1 MLRKVLK
8 YDYRALFR
16 IWWIA
21 AVVTVAFSVLGGFAE
36 TVYSKSNNV
45 PDMITFCAG
54 MAMFFAYL
62 CMIVLM
68 ILSEVLIFIR
78 YYRNFFT
85 DEGYLTFTLPVKRET
100 LLNSKL
106 ISSMVLM
113 FASVGVC
120 ILSNFIMFFISD
132 FELFRSG
139 EFFREFANF
148 FREIPVDS
156 RGYLVAYLLEA
167 LIILGLLLFLSVLFL
182 YGCIT
187 FGSMIVKKGKLLA
200 SIGIYMGANSIFSF
214 NSQLLM
220 IFGTASI
227 GVWIEDLS
235 VDSVP
240 GLIVLI
246 LLILIL
252 FLAVICALIYAF
264 IYWMLGRKLNLS

>member
-21 AVVTVAFSVLGGFAE
+21 AVVTVVFSVLGGFAE
-36 TVYSKSNNV
+36 SIYLKNDNV
-45 PDMITFCAG
+45 PDMITACAG
-54 MAMFFAYL
+54 MAMFFAYF
-62 CMIVLM
+62 CMVVLV

-106 ISSMVLM
+106 ISSLVLM
-113 FASVGVC
+113 LASVGVC
-120 ILSNFIMFFISD
+120 ILSNFIMFMISD
-132 FELFRSG
+132 FEMFRSG
-139 EFFREFANF
+139 EFFREISNF
-148 FREIPVDS
+148 FRQIPVDY
-156 RGYLVAYLLEA
+156 RGYLVAYILEG
-167 LIILGLLLFLSVLFL
+167 LIILALLLLLSVLFL

-220 IFGTASI
+220 IFGTASLA
-227 GVWIEDLS
+227 VWAEALS
-235 VDSVP
+235 VDIIP
-240 GLIVLI
+240 GLIVLV

-252 FLAVICALIYAF
+252 FLASICALIYAF